1 MITISFM
8 NIFYLIGS
16 IVALYL
22 MLTTGDVEVT
32 IAFWSLL
39 VIQSIY
45 NAAGLVVQAINK
57 GE

>member
-16 IVALYL
+16 IGALYF
-22 MLTTGDVEVT
+22 MFTTDDIEVT
-32 IAFWSLL
+32 IALWSLI

-45 NAAGLVVQAINK
+45 NAAGLVVAAIKGNK
-57 GE
+57 